1 MYRLPDDV
9 CRCVMLG
16 VRQSKEVEVSLHL
29 SMFVVE
35 KGSYWNWGRQL
46 DVDIIISYHYH
57 LPFVA
62 KIIIFQ
68 SMYFQSVSIFF
79 TLLCEPVEYFIIP
92 HYTQHKTHPGLRK

>member
-1 MYRLPDDV
+1 MIMYRLPDGV

-46 DVDIIISYHYH
+46 DVD
-57 LPFVA
+57 
-62 KIIIFQ
+62 KN
-68 SMYFQSVSIFF
+68 
-79 TLLCEPVEYFIIP
+79 
-92 HYTQHKTHPGLRK
+92 